1 MIDVKKIV
9 ADKKEEIKK
18 IVKNYLPDIIKL
30 SIIQVGDN
38 PASNSYIKGKL
49 KDCAEV
55 GIVGDLHKLK
65 EDIHPSEVLGLIQE
79 LNKDEDCKGIIV
91 QLPLPK
97 QFTDEWKKL
106 IFNTISLNKDV
117 DGFRAESPF
126 TPCTP
131 KGVLTIIDEVME
143 LLEVDTLNGA
153 VACIIGRSEIV
164 GKPLVNLLIDRGC
177 TVISCNSHTVD
188 LDKWLRE
195 ASIIITAVG
204 KPNFLSLDNT
214 VSWKNK
220 IVIDVGINRNEDGK
234 LCGDCSPEL
243 YSYMG
248 FITPVPNGV
257 GLTTRLSLLEN
268 TVEFLKV

>member
-9 ADKKEEIKK
+9 ADKKEAIKK
-18 IVKNYLPDIIKL
+18 IVNNYPPDSIKL

-55 GIVGDLHKLK
+55 GIVGDLHKLP
-65 EDIHPSEVLGLIQE
+65 EDIHPNEVLDLIRE
-79 LNKDEDCKGIIV
+79 LNKDESCKGIIV
-91 QLPLPK
+91 QLPLPV
-97 QFTDEWKKL
+97 QFTEEWKKV
-106 IFNTISLNKDV
+106 IFNTIALNKDV
-117 DGFRAESPF
+117 DGFRVESPF
-126 TPCTP
+126 IPCTP

-143 LLEVDTLNGA
+143 QLKVDTLNGI
-153 VACIIGRSEIV
+153 VACVIGRSEIV

-177 TVISCNSHTVD
+177 TVINCNSHTKD

-195 ASIIITAVG
+195 SSIIITAVG
-204 KPNFLSLDNT
+204 KPDFLSLDNA
-214 VSWKNK
+214 VAWKHK
-220 IVIDVGINRNEDGK
+220 IVIDVGINRNKEGK

-243 YSYMG
+243 YSYME

-268 TVEFLKV
+268 TVKLLS

>member
-9 ADKKEEIKK
+9 ANKKEEIKK
-18 IVKNYLPDIIKL
+18 IVNNYPPDTIVL

-55 GIVGDLHKLK
+55 GIVGDLHKLD
-65 EDIHPSEVLGLIQE
+65 EHINPSEVLELIRL
-79 LNKDEDCKGIIV
+79 LNNDDSCKGIIV
-91 QLPLPK
+91 QLPLPE
-97 QFTDEWKKL
+97 QFTEEWKKV
-106 IFNTISLNKDV
+106 IFNTISIKKDV

-143 LLEVDTLNGA
+143 ELEVNTLNGV
-153 VACIIGRSEIV
+153 VACVIGRSEIV
-164 GKPLVNLLIDRGC
+164 GKPMVNLLIDRGC
-177 TVISCNSHTVD
+177 TVINCNSHTKD

-195 ASIIITAVG
+195 ASIIVTAVG
-204 KPNFLSLDNT
+204 KPNFLSLNNT
-214 VSWKNK
+214 VAWKNK
-220 IVIDVGINRNEDGK
+220 IVIDVGINRNKDGK

-243 YSYMG
+243 YEYMK

-268 TVEFLKV
+268 TIKLLS

>member
-9 ADKKEEIKK
+9 ADKKEAIKK
-18 IVKNYLPDIIKL
+18 IVNNYPPDTIKL

-55 GIVGDLHKLK
+55 GIVGDLHKLR
-65 EDIHPSEVLGLIQE
+65 EDVHPSEVLDLIRE
-79 LNKDEDCKGIIV
+79 LNKDESCKGIIV
-91 QLPLPK
+91 QLPLPE
-97 QFTDEWKKL
+97 QFTEEWKKA
-106 IFNTISLNKDV
+106 IFNSISINKDV
-117 DGFRAESPF
+117 DGFRVESPF

-131 KGVLTIIDEVME
+131 KGVLTIIDNVLEE
-143 LLEVDTLNGA
+143 LEVDTLNGA

-164 GKPLVNLLIDRGC
+164 GKPMVNLLIDRGC
-177 TVISCNSHTVD
+177 TVINCNSHTKD
-188 LDKWLRE
+188 LDNWLRE
-195 ASIIITAVG
+195 ASIIVTAVG
-204 KPNFLSLDNT
+204 KPNFLSLDNN
-214 VSWKNK
+214 VQWKSK
-220 IVIDVGINRNEDGK
+220 IVIDVGINRDEKGK

-243 YSYMG
+243 YEYVK

-268 TVEFLKV
+268 TVKLLS

>member
-9 ADKKEEIKK
+9 ANKKEEIKQ
-18 IVKNYLPDIIKL
+18 IVNKYPPNTIVL

-55 GIVGDLHKLK
+55 GIVGDLHKLD
-65 EDIHPSEVLGLIQE
+65 ENINPNEVLELIRL
-79 LNKDEDCKGIIV
+79 LNNDDSCKGIIV

-97 QFTDEWKKL
+97 QFTEEWKKV
-106 IFNTISLNKDV
+106 IFDAISIKKDV
-117 DGFRAESPF
+117 DGFRKDSPF

-131 KGVLTIIDEVME
+131 KGILTIIDEVME
-143 LLEVDTLNGA
+143 ELEANTLNGT
-153 VACIIGRSEIV
+153 VACVIGRSEIV

-177 TVISCNSHTVD
+177 TVISCNSHTKD
-188 LDKWLRE
+188 LDKWIRE
-195 ASIIITAVG
+195 SNIIITAVG
-204 KPNFLSLDNT
+204 KPNFLSLENAVKWT
-214 VSWKNK
+214 NK
-220 IVIDVGINRNEDGK
+220 IVIDVGINRNEDNK

-243 YSYMG
+243 YNYMK

-268 TVEFLKV
+268 TIKFLK

>member
-9 ADKKEEIKK
+9 ADKKEAIKT
-18 IVKNYLPDIIKL
+18 IVGNYPPDTIKL

-55 GIVGDLHKLK
+55 GIVGDLHKLP
-65 EDIHPSEVLGLIQE
+65 EDIHPSEVLNLIRE
-79 LNKDEDCKGIIV
+79 LNKDENCKGIIV
-91 QLPLPK
+91 QLPLPM
-97 QFTDEWKKL
+97 QFTDEWKES

-117 DGFRAESPF
+117 DGFRAGSLF

-131 KGVLTIIDEVME
+131 KGVLTIIDEVLE
-143 LLEVDTLNGA
+143 ELEVDTLNGSI
-153 VACIIGRSEIV
+153 ACVIGRSKIV

-177 TVISCNSHTVD
+177 TVISCNSHTQD
-188 LDKWLRE
+188 LDKWIRE
-195 ASIIITAVG
+195 SNIIITAVG
-204 KPNFLSLDNT
+204 KPNFLSLAND
-214 VSWKNK
+214 VYWSNK
-220 IVIDVGINRNEDGK
+220 LVIDVGINRNKNGK

-243 YSYMG
+243 YDYIKL
-248 FITPVPNGV
+248 ITPVPNGV

-268 TVEFLKV
+268 TIKFLK

>member
-9 ADKKEEIKK
+9 ADKKEAIKT
-18 IVKNYLPDIIKL
+18 IVRNYPPDTIKL

-55 GIVGDLHKLK
+55 GIVGDLHKLP
-65 EDIHPSEVLGLIQE
+65 EDIHPSKVLNLIRE
-79 LNKDEDCKGIIV
+79 LNKDENCKGIIV
-91 QLPLPK
+91 QLPLPE
-97 QFTDEWKKL
+97 QFTSEWKNI
-106 IFNTISLNKDV
+106 IFNSISINKDV
-117 DGFRAESPF
+117 DGFRKDSPF
-126 TPCTP
+126 IPCTP

-143 LLEVDTLNGA
+143 ELEANTLNGT
-153 VACIIGRSEIV
+153 VACVIGRSKIV

-177 TVISCNSHTVD
+177 TVISCNSHTQD
-188 LDKWLRE
+188 LDKWIRE
-195 ASIIITAVG
+195 SNIIITSVG
-204 KPNFLSLDNT
+204 KPNFLSLENAVKWT
-214 VSWKNK
+214 NK
-220 IVIDVGINRNEDGK
+220 IVIDVGINRNEDNK

-243 YSYMG
+243 YNYMK

-268 TVEFLKV
+268 TIKFLK